1 LRKKVGQPL
10 SVYRVMEFKKCTE
23 SNGAEAA
30 DSNMVRRFLPFPK
43 CIKILC
49 TRFNIVCDALSVSQ
63 AGTSCTCRRD
73 ILHLRTLALNVS
85 CICKL
90 HVPSLRLSLD
100 LIHLTAG
107 ETSAQLM
114 SQCACTLVYYGK
126 LIYFFMAE
134 LYTAR

>member
-1 LRKKVGQPL
+1 
-10 SVYRVMEFKKCTE
+10 MEFKKCTE

-30 DSNMVRRFLPFPK
+30 ESHMVRRFLPFPK

-49 TRFNIVCDALSVSQ
+49 TRFNRVCDAS
-63 AGTSCTCRRD
+63 RRQVAHGD
-73 ILHLRTLALNVS
+73 LLHLRTLALNVS

-90 HVPSLRLSLD
+90 HVLSLRLSID
-100 LIHLTAG
+100 LIHLAAD